1 MVLTSSPATISVVVF
16 PPQMIPVSKLKNARQ
31 MQPMTPQAPCTWKAS
46 RGSSILSLFMI
57 RQAVEYVKDP
67 MHPVRTA
74 AHGCMEAHP
83 AVIATRPARIPF
95 VKAWKS
101 MMISLFSPVMCFLVT
116 KVRRPAADGDKIV
129 LIIALSESALAPP
142 ERAAEDPALKNNHP
156 SQRIK
161 VPRTACYGEWAVIYL
176 CSSFETQFLT
186 NS

>member
-1 MVLTSSPATISVVVF
+1 
-16 PPQMIPVSKLKNARQ
+16 
-31 MQPMTPQAPCTWKAS
+31 MT
-46 RGSSILSLFMI
+46 
-57 RQAVEYVKDP
+57 RQATEYVKEP

-101 MMISLFSPVMCFLVT
+101 IMMSLFSPVICFLVT
-116 KVRRPAADGDKIV
+116 KVRSPAADGDKIV
-129 LIIALSESALAPP
+129 LIIALSESWFEPP

-161 VPRTACYGEWAVIYL
+161 VPRTACCGE
-176 CSSFETQFLT
+176 
-186 NS
+186 